1 MAKQP
6 NEANELINSID
17 QYISNN
23 ESRQLELLKD
33 LATLSKNVYGFD
45 KTIEKYSENIELF
58 QSFFTT
64 KYQLNTIYE
73 QLIEEEKIN
82 AEKEKLAARLPQV
95 KMIET
100 EQRLPIDEP
109 SAYVQP
115 QQMHHHQTIDM
126 KVIES
131 KRKIVMEESPRF
143 VEKLCNVQIQEGER
157 CMLMCK
163 VYSSQPIDEVEWF
176 RNGMPISINHKQYL
190 ARCDNNLCTLSIDE
204 KYTDDKSI
212 AFTCR
217 ASNHLGTD
225 ETTAHLTILKSEPT
239 DVLFP
244 PKFREMLTTLNAMNG
259 SSIAWKCFVE
269 GNPLPTVQWYK
280 NDVCIDILPQYNFT
294 YNNGEAI
301 LRMDDLSPND
311 AGLFTCVAKNML
323 GVDQCSAS
331 LILTD
336 VLLQSIDSHT
346 TNGMGYVQVY
356 IKCLVSFCLLR
367 C

>member
-1 MAKQP
+1 MAKHP
-6 NEANELINSID
+6 NEAIELINQID

-73 QLIEEEKIN
+73 QLIEEVKIKAENEKF
-82 AEKEKLAARLPQV
+82 ATTFPQV
-95 KMIET
+95 KIIET
-100 EQRLPIDEP
+100 EQRLSLDEP
-109 SAYVQP
+109 SAYVPQ

-126 KVIES
+126 KIIES
-131 KRKIVMEESPRF
+131 KQKIVMDEPPRF

-163 VYSSQPIDEVEWF
+163 VYSSQPIVEVKWF
-176 RNGMPISINHKQYL
+176 RNGLPISENNKEYL
-190 ARCDNNLCTLSIDE
+190 ARYDNNLCTLSVDE
-204 KYTDDKSI
+204 KYTDDKSV

-217 ASNHLGTD
+217 ISNHLGND
-225 ETTAHLTILKSEPT
+225 ETTSHLTILKPELT
-239 DVLFP
+239 EVLFP
-244 PKFREMLTTLNAMNG
+244 PKFQEMLTTLNATKG
-259 SSIAWKCFVE
+259 SSITWKCFVD
-269 GNPLPTVQWYK
+269 GNPLPNVQWYK
-280 NDVCIDILPQYNFT
+280 NDECIDILPQYNFT

-301 LRMDDLSPND
+301 LRMDDLSNND

-331 LILTD
+331 LIVTD
-336 VLLQSIDSHT
+336 VLQSIDSHT
-346 TNGMGYVQVY
+346 TNGMFKLTLDV
-356 IKCLVSFCLLR
+356 
-367 C
+367 